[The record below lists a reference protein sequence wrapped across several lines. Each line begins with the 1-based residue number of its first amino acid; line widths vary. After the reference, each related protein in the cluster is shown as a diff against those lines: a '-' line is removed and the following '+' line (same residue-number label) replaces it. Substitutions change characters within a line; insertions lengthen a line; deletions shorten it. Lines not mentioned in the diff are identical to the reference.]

1 MCCPPGAVRTAHVA
15 NPADVEE
22 DGSESGPMAEGKST
36 VQQPQRTPV
45 TAAVTVAQPMML
57 PDAAARMPPYFHEA
71 IIETLAYRLDPNS
84 PQQHPPWFKP
94 LPAGAH
100 NFHPMRHT
108 PCCTSMVL
116 GPFQRC
122 PMLPMDRPDVG
133 VPEVRF

>member
-1 MCCPPGAVRTAHVA
+1 
-15 NPADVEE
+15 
-22 DGSESGPMAEGKST
+22 MAEGTST

-84 PQQHPPWFKP
+84 SQQYPPWFKP

-100 NFHPMRHT
+100 NFHPNDHLR
-108 PCCTSMVL
+108 
-116 GPFQRC
+116 PFRTRIQD
-122 PMLPMDRPDVG
+122 LY
-133 VPEVRF
+133 